1 MYADVNLLFPYL
13 KGAAQ
18 ASLSKTGHPLPT
30 KVPSISTA
38 ENKAYNI
45 TGSHEVTGSSTDG
58 SSAAGKSGGNL
69 SLDALAKAKKALQ
82 MQKELAEKLKKIPSV
97 SSFFFSFSPEVLR
110 VEKYS
115 CCIGIGIVLCS

>member
-1 MYADVNLLFPYL
+1 MYADVIYFFSYL

-18 ASLSKTGHPLPT
+18 ASLPKTDHPLPT
-30 KVPSISTA
+30 KVSSISTA
-38 ENKAYNI
+38 ENKAYSV

-58 SSAAGKSGGNL
+58 SSSTGKSGANL

-97 SSFFFSFSPEVLR
+97 SSSFLFFCFVQMF
-110 VEKYS
+110 
-115 CCIGIGIVLCS
+115 